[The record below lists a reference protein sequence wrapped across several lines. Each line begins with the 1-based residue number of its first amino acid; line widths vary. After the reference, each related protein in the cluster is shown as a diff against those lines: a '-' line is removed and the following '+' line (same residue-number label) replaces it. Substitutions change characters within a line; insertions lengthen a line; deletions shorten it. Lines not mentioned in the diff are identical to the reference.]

1 MKVLGIDPGYRNLG
15 LTIVDLKSMTILHS
29 ENMTVGHSENIM
41 SFVKFLYPKL
51 TQLHR
56 EYNFAGIGCESP
68 PFIMRQIKTTAG
80 LWAVVSIVLS
90 WAFERD
96 IPFRHAS
103 PLSLKRA
110 VVTYNGEKWDKKKI
124 PKKHEVK
131 VVIKKLYGDCCKT
144 SHEDD
149 AALAA
154 AVTYGE
160 MNVPTST

>member
-1 MKVLGIDPGYRNLG
+1 MKVLGIDPGFRNLG

-29 ENMTVGHSENIM
+29 ENMTVGHSENII

-51 TQLHR
+51 TELHKQ
-56 EYNFAGIGCESP
+56 YNFQGIGAESP
-68 PFIMRQIKTTAG
+68 PFIMKQIKTTAG
-80 LWAVVSIVLS
+80 LWAVMSIVMS

-103 PLSLKRA
+103 PISLKRA
-110 VVTYNGEKWDKKKI
+110 VVSYNGDQWNKKKI
-124 PKKHEVK
+124 PKKREIK
-131 VVIKKLYGDCCKT
+131 VVVKKLYGDCCKT

-154 AVTYGE
+154 AVTFGE
-160 MNVPTST
+160 MNATT

>member
-15 LTIVDLKSMTILHS
+15 LTVVDLNSMTILHS
-29 ENMTVGHSENIM
+29 ENMTVGHSDNII

-51 TQLHR
+51 TQLHK
-56 EYNFAGIGCESP
+56 EYNFAGIGAESP

-80 LWAVVSIVLS
+80 LWSVVSIIMS
-90 WAFERD
+90 WAFGRD

-103 PLSLKRA
+103 PISLKRA
-110 VVTYNGEKWDKKKI
+110 VVKYNGAVWDKKKI
-124 PKKHEVK
+124 PKKAEVK
-131 VVIKKLYGDCCKT
+131 VVIKKLYGTCCKT

-154 AVTYGE
+154 VATFGE
-160 MNVPTST
+160 IHAPT

>member
-15 LTIVDLKSMTILHS
+15 LTVVDLKSMTILHS
-29 ENMTVGHSENIM
+29 ENMTVGHSDNIM
-41 SFVKFLYPKL
+41 SFLKFLYPKL
-51 TQLHR
+51 IALHA
-56 EYNFAGIGCESP
+56 EYNFGAIGSESP

-80 LWAVVSIVLS
+80 LWAVSSIILA
-90 WAFERD
+90 WAYERD

-110 VVTYNGEKWDKKKI
+110 VVAYNGEKWDRKKI
-124 PKKHEVK
+124 PKKPAIRK
-131 VVIKKLYGDCCKT
+131 VVSSLFGSHCKT

-154 AVTYGE
+154 AVTFGE
-160 MNVPTST
+160 LNGKS